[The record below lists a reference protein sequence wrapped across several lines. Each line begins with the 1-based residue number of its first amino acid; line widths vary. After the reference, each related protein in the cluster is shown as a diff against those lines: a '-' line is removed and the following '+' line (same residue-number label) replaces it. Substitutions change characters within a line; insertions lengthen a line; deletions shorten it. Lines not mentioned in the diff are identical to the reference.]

1 MKKIFILVLLCFSTS
16 LFAHTKL
23 YDIGA
28 SLFIPFGG
36 VDEDEDFFGV
46 LKDDDNQS
54 SSSYKQESEPSILDN
69 ANSLI

>member
-23 YDIGA
+23 YDVGA

-46 LKDDDNQS
+46 LKDNID
-54 SSSYKQESEPSILDN
+54 YIY
-69 ANSLI
+69 